1 MPPSSAP
8 PFALEA
14 GSGPGNH
21 QSLPTAF
28 GRQTRVINSSGR
40 RRLVFAPP

>member
-1 MPPSSAP
+1 
-8 PFALEA
+8 LKL
-14 GSGPGNH
+14 GRGLGNH